1 MKIGEKFN
9 TGAAD
14 AEKIK
19 LKMSGL
25 VTGGIWKKLTR
36 FHRDLAGTLL
46 PYRNISL
53 KKYGCVEHVF
63 RRQRR

>member
-1 MKIGEKFN
+1 MNFWMKIGEKFN

-25 VTGGIWKKLTR
+25 VTGGI
-36 FHRDLAGTLL
+36 
-46 PYRNISL
+46 
-53 KKYGCVEHVF
+53 
-63 RRQRR
+63 